1 MPLKIEKQDDD
12 AAKASIDLE
21 RETKKGPAINETKA
35 VKDAKTLLWQAEK
48 NARETTRTTEKQK
61 EEK

>member
-12 AAKASIDLE
+12 EAKASIESE
-21 RETKKGPAINETKA
+21 RTTKQGPKVDETKA

-48 NARETTRTTEKQK
+48 NARETARITEKQK